1 MGYSPWGRKE
11 LDTTEQLSM
20 SAAYSIFLLGGE
32 DFVCRRFGATEE
44 VGGWGRAPGR
54 VWTPPW
60 VSVGFVGASY
70 LGSKDAGKLGGRA
83 QGGSPTGMVRRGWC
97 FSTYPYS
104 LTLLLE
110 SSSV

>member
-1 MGYSPWGRKE
+1 MGYSPWGLKE

-83 QGGSPTGMVRRGWC
+83 QGGSPTGMDQARLVLFC
-97 FSTYPYS
+97 LS
-104 LTLLLE
+104 LLTH
-110 SSSV
+110 SPTGV